1 MAERSLIVGQT
12 TQRDVL
18 ATFGAPNI
26 VTRKAEGAE
35 SWTYERVSFDSSYSG
50 GGVGI
55 LGGGIPG
62 TTLIGGGASASGGS
76 SSSGTRTVTLIV
88 DFDENEVVTDYEVM
102 ETHY

>member
-1 MAERSLIVGQT
+1 
-12 TQRDVL
+12 
-18 ATFGAPNI
+18 
-26 VTRKAEGAE
+26 
-35 SWTYERVSFDSSYSG
+35 
-50 GGVGI
+50 VGI